1 MNELNTVDL
10 AKKIGEFLKITK
22 RSVGQEIDSLKNQP
36 GPTI

>member
-10 AKKIGEFLKITK
+10 AKKIGVLKNTK
-22 RSVGQEIDSLKNQP
+22 RSVRQKIDSLKNQP